1 MATECTQEAILAFL
15 TERGGRVKNTD
26 LTNHFKAIF
35 PDDPE
40 KKAMIREKF
49 KSYVDNIAFVK
60 SESGV
65 KFVCLKKK
73 FRGSVKENACVGN
86 GTSRSVQ
93 GLDQE
98 RDTVA
103 EHGSSSVTAQQ
114 PGPTENNDAAPEPS
128 MPCAAGGEVQQEISP
143 GSGYGNDSQV
153 RVPHAF
159 SPAPILA
166 DKTDEKSNYHEFVCV
181 VEDVES
187 RSREM
192 GSLVSS
198 SGESKTGESKEQC
211 GHSPPDIPQIAV
223 IEASPLPATADGT
236 MFTLPSPTQTGTAGQ
251 ADTCAGLNPS
261 LSVDRQVE
269 IDADSLSGG
278 NLSEADQNA
287 LSVVTLRPNS
297 RGSQHRLLPGQPESE
312 GEDEV
317 QSDTQSLSGSEGNST
332 PKGSRKHFIEVMMN
346 SSPQVRRSIVFRN
359 SVYLSSRSQDSKS
372 DSDSA
377 SLISCTLEDDRTSV
391 ALDPLEHE
399 WMMCASDGQWDS
411 LHRLL
416 TTEPYLLLKK
426 DFVTGFT
433 CLHWAAKHGKSEL
446 LALIINFAKQ
456 QAVPIDVNVRSNTG
470 YTPLHLAAMH
480 NHMEVVKLLVGAY
493 DADVEIRDY
502 SGKKA
507 CQYLTNSVTA
517 DMRDIIGAYESCHSE
532 NAHARDRGRWRFS
545 KVLPS
550 NLKPLRLRNHNESNS
565 VEGESHSKQTPLMRT
580 SSFSRMKQKI
590 RYRTS
595 QIVHSR
601 SFRDTEELESSLKG
615 LFKSRPK
622 SHFYG

>member
-103 EHGSSSVTAQQ
+103 EHGSSSVTAQ
-114 PGPTENNDAAPEPS
+114 
-128 MPCAAGGEVQQEISP
+128 
-143 GSGYGNDSQV
+143 
-153 RVPHAF
+153 H
-159 SPAPILA
+159 
-166 DKTDEKSNYHEFVCV
+166 
-181 VEDVES
+181 
-187 RSREM
+187 
-192 GSLVSS
+192 
-198 SGESKTGESKEQC
+198 
-211 GHSPPDIPQIAV
+211 
-223 IEASPLPATADGT
+223 
-236 MFTLPSPTQTGTAGQ
+236 
-251 ADTCAGLNPS
+251 
-261 LSVDRQVE
+261 
-269 IDADSLSGG
+269 
-278 NLSEADQNA
+278 
-287 LSVVTLRPNS
+287 
-297 RGSQHRLLPGQPESE
+297 
-312 GEDEV
+312 
-317 QSDTQSLSGSEGNST
+317 LSGSEGNST